1 VSGDR
6 DTVTG
11 LPSGKTISSGHPDT
25 AFPIPFENC
34 GTNVRVLAVVDQ
46 SQQLNIFPACKKV
59 AAGLADMSDKVF
71 YTTLERDL
79 VSGTKL
85 VGHSP
90 VSPPINIS
98 LRTSERWTNLF
109 APQETVLSIEPVVY
123 DNIAS
128 FGRVLGDKST
138 LYKYLNP
145 HLSVVTTITAKEGS
159 GSGSGLGSDSGSDAT
174 AGSSSV
180 YVVDTTTGRIVYSAT
195 VGTTRA
201 ILAKMVE
208 NWLVFSWLEPGG
220 WRISSVEL
228 YEDRESSSGSDKLES
243 PGSTGFS
250 SSHRIKSVSKTFIL
264 PTGVKSMGFTTSR
277 FGITARELV
286 LVTSEDRLISVSRR
300 LLDPRRPIGKPT
312 SAEKEEFLIPYDAL
326 IAYDPKRVV
335 THKYPVL
342 GLGLGGIETSPALV
356 ESTSLVFAHGLDLF
370 LTRGV
375 TPSGTFDILSDDF
388 NKAQLLLTLAA
399 LSVGIA
405 IAKPAVGRKLLKMKW
420 Y

>member
-1 VSGDR
+1 
-6 DTVTG
+6 
-11 LPSGKTISSGHPDT
+11 
-25 AFPIPFENC
+25 
-34 GTNVRVLAVVDQ
+34 
-46 SQQLNIFPACKKV
+46 
-59 AAGLADMSDKVF
+59 
-71 YTTLERDL
+71 
-79 VSGTKL
+79 
-85 VGHSP
+85 
-90 VSPPINIS
+90 
-98 LRTSERWTNLF
+98 
-109 APQETVLSIEPVVY
+109 
-123 DNIAS
+123 
-128 FGRVLGDKST
+128 
-138 LYKYLNP
+138 
-145 HLSVVTTITAKEGS
+145 
-159 GSGSGLGSDSGSDAT
+159 
-174 AGSSSV
+174 
-180 YVVDTTTGRIVYSAT
+180 
-195 VGTTRA
+195 
-201 ILAKMVE
+201 MVE
-208 NWLVFSWLEPGG
+208 NWLVFAWVEAGG

-228 YEDRESSSGSDKLES
+228 YEDRESSSGSDNLES

-250 SSHRIKSVSKTFIL
+250 ASHRIKSVSKTFIL

-335 THKYPVL
+335 THAYPVL
-342 GLGLGGIETSPALV
+342 GLGEIATSPALV

-405 IAKPAVGRKLLKMKW
+405 IAKPAVGKKLLKMKW